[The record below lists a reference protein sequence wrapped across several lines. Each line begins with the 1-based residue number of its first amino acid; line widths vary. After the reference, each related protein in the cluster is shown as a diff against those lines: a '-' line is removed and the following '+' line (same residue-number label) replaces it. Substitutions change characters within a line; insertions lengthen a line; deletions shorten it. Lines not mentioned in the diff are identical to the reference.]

1 VESFKP
7 DPPIFTIAREKL
19 IVKLNTAP
27 RMPPEMVKLTPKV
40 TNKSHNV
47 TAGNE
52 TSANKSTTTTKN
64 LTKELTN
71 QEIKDALKANNCTS
85 VEFDEVKRIANTNQ
99 HV

>member
-1 VESFKP
+1 MSQHQQQLTQLISLSFDYHVVESFKP

-64 LTKELTN
+64 LVCQWHFMHL
-71 QEIKDALKANNCTS
+71 
-85 VEFDEVKRIANTNQ
+85 
-99 HV
+99 